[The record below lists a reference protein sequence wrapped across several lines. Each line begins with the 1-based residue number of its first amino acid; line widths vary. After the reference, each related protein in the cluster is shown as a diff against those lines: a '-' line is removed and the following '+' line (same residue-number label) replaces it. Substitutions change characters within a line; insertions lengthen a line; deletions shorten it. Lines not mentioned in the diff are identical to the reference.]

1 MFSFNQWWNKSTL
14 HGSWSDNLGK
24 TQQQFSGFPA
34 RSPRSESSDEEKK
47 INKPKTKDILQNN
60 WLEKKRLKNYSRLKE
75 TKETGWSNALCNPIL
90 YSGPDFSG
98 PDFKRQNF
106 NKTYRFTV
114 LIQC

>member
-1 MFSFNQWWNKSTL
+1 MRK
-14 HGSWSDNLGK
+14 
-24 TQQQFSGFPA
+24 
-34 RSPRSESSDEEKK
+34 KK

-75 TKETGWSNALCNPIL
+75 TKETGWSNALCNPVL

-98 PDFKRQNF
+98 PDFKQQNF